1 MNLKL
6 LCSNKAV
13 PVLMAGLAFF
23 LAHCQPKAP
32 PEAGKEPLQAD
43 SFAAA
48 EAFDKQGELDK
59 ALGAYQAFLRDQPRA
74 ERSPLAL
81 DRMAE
86 IYVRLGDPQKAVTA
100 LKQIETSY
108 PHYGDLPRVRYR
120 LAGLYFDRGQY
131 RECMDAALKWLEKY
145 PSHPLTPD
153 IYVLLGDS
161 AVALN
166 HRVQAFRWWL
176 KAEEMPSIPSEKT
189 GPLSERLHALI
200 DDSGIDT
207 LERMARIAAG
217 SLYAPPLYHRL
228 ASLYLMGDDPASARK
243 AATALLQATDD
254 PKWISRG
261 NELMARIRER
271 LAVREGVVG
280 CLLPLT
286 GPFAIYGETALN
298 GIALGNE
305 TLSATHGMSG
315 LEIVIRDTQGDPQKT
330 RHALEELV
338 RREKVMTV
346 VGPLSSKTA
355 TAAAQK
361 AQELGIPLIT
371 LTHKQG
377 IPQMGD
383 MVFRHLLTPP
393 QEIEGLLEGVMGK
406 MGLDR
411 YAILHPDNP
420 YGRFCMHLFQDKLK
434 ARGGTLT
441 AVEAYDPD
449 RTDFAG
455 PIQRLVHLSP
465 SQPPSV
471 QEKLA
476 RMWIP
481 EKEEEAIY
489 PEAPQPLI
497 EFDALFIPDT
507 FQRVAMIAPQLAF
520 YDVLGVR
527 LLGTSPWQSPELIKM
542 AGEHVQE
549 AIFTSGFFE
558 GSESADVRDFSSR
571 YRDYFDAE
579 PDTLAA
585 AAYDT
590 IRLLGE
596 VLQQGAIRTRKDFKA
611 ALLAHGHFQG
621 FTGRVYFG
629 PEGEAHQT
637 PILLTVSGK
646 AFARDPACMAIPGKN
661 VEQAHSPQES
671 SIH

>member
-6 LCSNKAV
+6 LGSNKAI

-32 PEAGKEPLQAD
+32 PEVGMKPVQAD
-43 SFAAA
+43 PFAAA

-59 ALGAYQAFLRDQPRA
+59 ALGAYQAFLRDHPRT
-74 ERSPLAL
+74 ERSALAL
-81 DRMAE
+81 ERMAE
-86 IYVRLGDPQKAVTA
+86 LYVKLGDPQKAITA
-100 LKQIETSY
+100 LKRIETSY

-120 LAGLYFDRGQY
+120 LAGLYCDRGQY
-131 RECMDAALKWLEKY
+131 RESMDAALKWLEKY
-145 PSHPLTPD
+145 PSHPLTSE
-153 IYVLLGDS
+153 IYLLLGES

-166 HRVQAFRWWL
+166 HRVQAFRWWR
-176 KAEEMPSIPSEKT
+176 KAAEMPSIPPEKAAQ
-189 GPLSERLHALI
+189 LSERLHALI

-207 LERMARIAAG
+207 LERMAPIAAG

-228 ASLYLMGDDPASARK
+228 SALYLMGDDLPSARK

-254 PKWISRG
+254 PKWISTG
-261 NELMARIRER
+261 NDLMARIRER

-286 GPFAIYGETALN
+286 GPFAIYGEAALN
-298 GIALGNE
+298 GIALANE
-305 TLSATHGMSG
+305 TLSATHGVSG
-315 LEIVIRDTQGDPQKT
+315 LEIVIRDTQGSPQKT
-330 RHALEELV
+330 QRALEELV
-338 RREKVMTV
+338 RREKVMAV

-361 AQELGIPLIT
+361 AQELRVPLIT

-393 QEIEGLLEGVMGK
+393 QEIDGLLEGVMGK

-411 YAILHPDNP
+411 YAILYPDNP

-441 AVEAYDPD
+441 AVESYDPD
-449 RTDFAG
+449 QTDFAG

-476 RMWIP
+476 RLWIP
-481 EKEEEAIY
+481 EKEEEALY

-497 EFDALFIPDT
+497 EFDAVFIPDA

-527 LLGTSPWQSPELIKM
+527 LVGTSPWQSPQLIQL
-542 AGEHVQE
+542 AGKHVQE

-558 GSESADVRDFSSR
+558 GSENEEVRDFSSQ
-571 YRDYFDAE
+571 YRDSVDAE
-579 PDTLAA
+579 PNTLAA
-585 AAYDT
+585 TAYDT
-590 IRLLGE
+590 IRFLGE
-596 VLQQGAIRTRKDFKA
+596 VLKEGNIRTRKDVKA

-637 PILLTVSGK
+637 PLLLTVSGK
-646 AFARDPACMAIPGKN
+646 AFVRDPACMPTPGKN
-661 VEQAHSPQES
+661 AQQADSLQGS
-671 SIH
+671 STH